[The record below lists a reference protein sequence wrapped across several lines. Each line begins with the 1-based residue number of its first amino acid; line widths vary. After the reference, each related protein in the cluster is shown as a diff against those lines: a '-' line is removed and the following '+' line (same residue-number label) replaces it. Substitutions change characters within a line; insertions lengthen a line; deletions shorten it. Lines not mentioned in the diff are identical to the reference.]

1 MVLYIYLVLLVMQ
14 YFSRSAGYVSCWST
28 SKLLVIHQKLLR
40 TLVPMSR
47 PALYEQ
53 QCFTTL
59 LERPSPVG
67 FIDMDF
73 RLLVARKL
81 FPIIFTFSLHLWDD
95 AWTNDKHVELLAVA
109 TVSCTSQLNLIISKY
124 DPDGWRWFSCS
135 GSIFHLRLS
144 MWNDEDY
151 NRDWL

>member
-1 MVLYIYLVLLVMQ
+1 MVLCFYSVLLVIQ
-14 YFSRSAGYVSCWST
+14 YLSRSAGYVSCWIT

-59 LERPSPVG
+59 FERPSPLG

-73 RLLVARKL
+73 RLLLQIKARKL
-81 FPIIFTFSLHLWDD
+81 FPIIFTFSL
-95 AWTNDKHVELLAVA
+95 
-109 TVSCTSQLNLIISKY
+109 
-124 DPDGWRWFSCS
+124 
-135 GSIFHLRLS
+135 RL
-144 MWNDEDY
+144 
-151 NRDWL
+151 